1 MARTDYSRFFVL
13 LKKHPHVTKEEIVSQ
28 FTDGRTTSLREMRR
42 EEFDQMCDTLQYGTL
57 QEREARELQLKRSR
71 SAALLRLGRLGINT
85 IDNWDGINSF
95 CESPKI
101 AGKKFYDLS
110 VPELRT
116 LVQKLESII
125 RKGGLKALDEPERK
139 ISDTEVESILKL
151 ANINSNSIKS

>member
-1 MARTDYSRFFVL
+1 MARSDFSRFFVL
-13 LKKHPHVTKEEIVSQ
+13 LKKHPQVTKEEIVSQ

-42 EEFDQMCDTLQYGTL
+42 EEFDQMCDTLQYGTV
-57 QEREARELQLKRSR
+57 QEREARELQLKRYR
-71 SAALLRLGRLGINT
+71 SAVLLRMGRLGINT
-85 IDNWDGINSF
+85 IDNWDGINAF

-110 VPELRT
+110 IPELRT

-125 RKGGLKALDEPERK
+125 RKGGLKTLDELERK

>member
-1 MARTDYSRFFVL
+1 MAHSDYSRFFVL
-13 LKKHPHVTKEEIVSQ
+13 LKRHPQVTKEEIVSQ

-42 EEFDQMCDTLQYGTL
+42 EEFDQMCDTLQYGTI

-71 SAALLRLGRLGINT
+71 SAVLLRLGRLGINT
-85 IDNWDGINSF
+85 IDNWDGINAF

-110 VPELRT
+110 IPELRT

-125 RKGGLKALDEPERK
+125 RKGGLKTLDEPERK

>member
-13 LKKHPHVTKEEIVSQ
+13 LKQHPQVNKADIVSQ

-71 SAALLRLGRLGINT
+71 SAVLLRLGRLGINT

-95 CESPKI
+95 CESPNI
-101 AGKKFYDLS
+101 AGKRFYDLS
-110 VPELRT
+110 VPELRA
-116 LVQKLESII
+116 LVQKLENII
-125 RKGGLKALDEPERK
+125 RKGGLKSLEEPEHK
-139 ISDTEVESILKL
+139 MTDVEVNSILKL
-151 ANINSNSIKS
+151 ANFNSNSIKS